1 MCKVDEHD
9 TLSTNEMQSMF
20 GKENGAKAKVSTDE
34 LNNPTV
40 LEVKDTLEEY
50 ITIDEVSTFDEL
62 EKTVKNHSS
71 HMWKYLD
78 ISVDMLSDDGAKI
91 KRLEDRL
98 NPKEQDLN
106 SACSPP
112 LFSPQT
118 LRMLSFSFTSISNDE
133 DDPKMS
139 KTDSMHCSNTCCS
152 AELKKTL
159 V

>member
-1 MCKVDEHD
+1 MKILLDEIILETYD
-9 TLSTNEMQSMF
+9 RPGSKKYF
-20 GKENGAKAKVSTDE
+20 AE

-71 HMWKYLD
+71 QFENMWKYLD
-78 ISVDMLSDDGAKI
+78 IIMDMLSDDGAKI

-106 SACSPP
+106 SA
-112 LFSPQT
+112 
-118 LRMLSFSFTSISNDE
+118 
-133 DDPKMS
+133 
-139 KTDSMHCSNTCCS
+139 
-152 AELKKTL
+152 
-159 V
+159 